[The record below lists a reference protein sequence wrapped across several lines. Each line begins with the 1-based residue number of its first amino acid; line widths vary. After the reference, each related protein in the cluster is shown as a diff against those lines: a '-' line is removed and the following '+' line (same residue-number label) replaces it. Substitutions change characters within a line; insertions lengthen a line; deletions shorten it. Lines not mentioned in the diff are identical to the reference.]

1 MGRKKDLTTTQREE
15 IFGLR
20 KVGLSL
26 SKVSDMIGCGCLTI
40 SKLCSSYKEQSQI
53 THKRNNG
60 GRKKKL
66 DKMGVH
72 QLKWVVKKKRNISL
86 A

>member
-26 SKVSDMIGCGCLTI
+26 SKVADMIGCGRSTV

-53 THKRNNG
+53 THKRNN
-60 GRKKKL
+60 
-66 DKMGVH
+66 
-72 QLKWVVKKKRNISL
+72 
-86 A
+86 